1 MTLPQ
6 HEQRQLQQIEQA
18 LCRDDPRFGR
28 LMRAI
33 DPRVC
38 YQRKLLRA
46 LAGVVTGA
54 GLLAAGAAGHLLGLA
69 AAGAA
74 IVLLSV
80 TWAVAGW
87 RRYAAS
93 ARAAPGGAGAGTAE
107 RAKRQPGQASRPR
120 TAERTGQR
128 RHRRQQGNGRLPGVT
143 PP

>member
-6 HEQRQLQQIEQA
+6 HEQRQLRQIEQA

-54 GLLAAGAAGHLLGLA
+54 GLLAAGAAGHLLVLA
-69 AAGAA
+69 PAGAVL
-74 IVLLSV
+74 VLLSLV
-80 TWAVAGW
+80 WAVAGW

-93 ARAAPGGAGAGTAE
+93 VRAAPGGARAGTAE
-107 RAKRQPGQASRPR
+107 RARRQPGQARRPG
-120 TAERTGQR
+120 TAERPGQR
-128 RHRRQQGNGRLPGVT
+128 RHRRQHGNGQLPGMT